1 MPKTAKNQ
9 PSERETE
16 LLADLQRVQAEFINY
31 KRRADEERIRAVQS
45 GKEQAA
51 IALLP
56 ILDNIERAI
65 AHEPADIKDHAWVK
79 GIGAVAKQLEGQLE
93 VIGLKKIGVVGEPFD
108 PAVHEAVAM
117 DDGEGEH
124 EVITAVLQTG
134 YAFGDGVLRPAMVK
148 VARTTTTKNA

>member
-1 MPKTAKNQ
+1 MPKTSKKQ
-9 PSERETE
+9 PTEREAE

-79 GIGAVAKQLEGQLE
+79 GIGAVANQLEGQLE
-93 VIGLKKIGVVGEPFD
+93 VIGLKKVGVVGEPFD
-108 PAVHEAVAM
+108 PNIHEAVAM
-117 DDGEGEH
+117 DDGDGEQ
-124 EVITAVLQTG
+124 EVVSVVLQTG
-134 YAFGDGVLRPAMVK
+134 YAFGDSVLRPAMVK
-148 VARTTTTKNA
+148 VAKQ

>member
-1 MPKTAKNQ
+1 MPKTPKKQ
-9 PSERETE
+9 PTEQEAE

-65 AHEPADIKDHAWVK
+65 AHEPADIKDHTWVK
-79 GIGAVAKQLEGQLE
+79 GVGAVAKQLEGQLE
-93 VIGLKKIGVVGEPFD
+93 VIGLKKIGVIGESFD
-108 PAVHEAVAM
+108 PNIHEAVAM
-117 DDGEGEH
+117 DDGDGEH
-124 EVITAVLQTG
+124 EVVSAVLQAG
-134 YAFGDGVLRPAMVK
+134 YAFGDSVLRPAMVK
-148 VARTTTTKNA
+148 VAKQ